1 MFQYVVNLTMEK
13 KSEKTDFE
21 LALDLIKFQYE
32 NDPYKMTKE
41 QLDVLDLNDRIVT
54 KLQKS
59 DLSS

>member
-1 MFQYVVNLTMEK
+1 MFQYVVKLTMEK

-54 KLQKS
+54 KLQKP
-59 DLSS
+59 DRSS

>member
-1 MFQYVVNLTMEK
+1 MFQYVVKLTMEK

-59 DLSS
+59 DRSS